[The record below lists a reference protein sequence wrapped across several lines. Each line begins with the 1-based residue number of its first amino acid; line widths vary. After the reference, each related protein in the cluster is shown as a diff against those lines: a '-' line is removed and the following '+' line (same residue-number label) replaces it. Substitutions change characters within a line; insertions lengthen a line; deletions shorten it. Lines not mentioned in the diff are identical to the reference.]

1 MDKSNINNL
10 SNGKLED
17 ESNDVKIDDAE
28 NMKKWYENK
37 IEEIAREREKLI
49 RIETKSN
56 LENKSDRKIETK
68 LEKNTTIQT
77 NIKNKNI
84 KNIETKKD
92 EESTESCKI
101 EKSNSRT
108 KKDNSSE
115 KLNIVKKIKTLNKVK
130 DKTVKLGKN
139 INTAIS
145 NENGMYESFKEN
157 INTITRK
164 PVKKA
169 TKFVQKNSIKL
180 SIRAI
185 DKIIKLVAKA
195 IKKLIE
201 IIVSTLEYTYPV
213 IIVLIIIF
221 ILLCFFD
228 TNISKEY
235 PEEYMSYIQNEYDAN
250 KLAYYYNY
258 ADVKIDDKQLNK
270 IYNEFLKNAGKRYL
284 MDHSNLK
291 YDECMDYYDCSSWV
305 IHCLAHTRIKKIP
318 NSGAGGIYRNYCNPI
333 DVADRRGGDLIFLK
347 DTYDTGEL
355 GSISH
360 IGIYMGELTI
370 NGETA
375 EWVIDTGGNPSG
387 VRMRKYN
394 NGWWNGS
401 NFFGFGRLK
410 E

>member
-1 MDKSNINNL
+1 MNKSNRNNL
-10 SNGKLED
+10 SNGNLE
-17 ESNDVKIDDAE
+17 EQSNDVKIDDAE

-56 LENKSDRKIETK
+56 FENKSERKVETK

-77 NIKNKNI
+77 NIKSK
-84 KNIETKKD
+84 KRKSIETKKD
-92 EESTESCKI
+92 GKSVDSSKI
-101 EKSNSRT
+101 EKSNT
-108 KKDNSSE
+108 TAKKDSSSK
-115 KLNIVKKIKTLNKVK
+115 KLNIIKEIKTLNKVK
-130 DKTVKLGKN
+130 DKTIKLGKN

-145 NENGMYESFKEN
+145 NENGMYESFEEN

-169 TKFVQKNSIKL
+169 TKFIEKELVKL
-180 SIRAI
+180 SIKAV
-185 DKIIKLVAKA
+185 DKLIKLVTKA

-201 IIVSTLEYTYPV
+201 LIASTIEYTYPV

-221 ILLCFFD
+221 ILLCFWD
-228 TNISKEY
+228 TNISEEY
-235 PEEYMSYIQNEYDAN
+235 PEEYMSYIQNEYDDN

-258 ADVKIDDKQLNK
+258 TDVKIDDEQLNK

-305 IHCLAHTRIKKIP
+305 IHCLAHTGIKKIP

-333 DVADRRGGDLIFLK
+333 EVNDRKGGDLIFLK
-347 DTYDTGEL
+347 DTYDTGEP

-387 VRMRKYN
+387 VRIRKYK

-401 NFFGFGRLK
+401 NFFRIW
-410 E
+410 

>member
-1 MDKSNINNL
+1 MNKSNRNNL
-10 SNGKLED
+10 SNGNLE
-17 ESNDVKIDDAE
+17 EQSNDVKIDDTE

-49 RIETKSN
+49 KIETKSN
-56 LENKSDRKIETK
+56 FENKSERKVETK

-77 NIKNKNI
+77 NIKSK
-84 KNIETKKD
+84 KRKSIETKKD
-92 EESTESCKI
+92 GKSVDSSKI
-101 EKSNSRT
+101 EKSNT
-108 KKDNSSE
+108 TAKKDSSSK
-115 KLNIVKKIKTLNKVK
+115 KLNIIKEIKTLNKVK
-130 DKTVKLGKN
+130 DKTIKLGKN

-145 NENGMYESFKEN
+145 NENGMYESFEEN
-157 INTITRK
+157 INTITRM
-164 PVKKA
+164 PIKKA
-169 TKFVQKNSIKL
+169 TKFIQKKLVKL
-180 SIRAI
+180 SIKAI
-185 DKIIKLVAKA
+185 DKLIKLVTKV
-195 IKKLIE
+195 IKKIIELIA
-201 IIVSTLEYTYPV
+201 STIEYTYPI

-221 ILLCFFD
+221 ILLCFWD
-228 TNISKEY
+228 TNISEEY
-235 PEEYMSYIQNEYDAN
+235 PEEYMSYIQNEYDDN

-258 ADVKIDDKQLNK
+258 TDVKIDDEQLNK

-305 IHCLAHTRIKKIP
+305 IHCLAHTGIKKIP

-333 DVADRRGGDLIFLK
+333 EVNDRKGGDLIFLK
-347 DTYDTGEL
+347 DTYDTGEP

-387 VRMRKYN
+387 VRIRKYK

-401 NFFGFGRLK
+401 NFFRIW
-410 E
+410 

>member
-1 MDKSNINNL
+1 MNKLNRNNL
-10 SNGKLED
+10 SNGNLE
-17 ESNDVKIDDAE
+17 EQLNDVKIDDAE

-49 RIETKSN
+49 RIETKN
-56 LENKSDRKIETK
+56 NFENKSERKVETK

-77 NIKNKNI
+77 NIKNKN
-84 KNIETKKD
+84 KKSIETKKD
-92 EESTESCKI
+92 EKSAESSKI
-101 EKSNSRT
+101 GKSNAT
-108 KKDNSSE
+108 AKKDNSSK
-115 KLNIVKKIKTLNKVK
+115 KLNIIRKIKTINKVK

-145 NENGMYESFKEN
+145 NENGMYESLEEN
-157 INTITRK
+157 INTVTRK
-164 PVKKA
+164 PVKKV
-169 TKFVQKNSIKL
+169 TKFIQKKSVKL
-180 SIRAI
+180 SIKAI
-185 DKIIKLVAKA
+185 DKLIKLVTKA
-195 IKKLIE
+195 VKKLIKLIAS
-201 IIVSTLEYTYPV
+201 IIEYIYPV

-221 ILLCFFD
+221 VLLCFWD
-228 TNISKEY
+228 TNISEEY
-235 PEEYMSYIQNEYDAN
+235 PEEYMSYIQNEYDDN

-258 ADVKIDDKQLNK
+258 TDVKIDDEKLNK

-305 IHCLAHTRIKKIP
+305 IHCLAHTGIKKIP

-333 DVADRRGGDLIFLK
+333 EVKDRRGGDLIFLK
-347 DTYDTGEL
+347 DTYDTGEP

-387 VRMRKYN
+387 VRIRKYN
-394 NGWWNGS
+394 NGWWNGR

>member
-1 MDKSNINNL
+1 MNKSNRNNL
-10 SNGKLED
+10 SNGNLE
-17 ESNDVKIDDAE
+17 EQSNDVKIDDAE

-56 LENKSDRKIETK
+56 FENKSERKVETK

-77 NIKNKNI
+77 NIKNK
-84 KNIETKKD
+84 KKKSIETKKD
-92 EESTESCKI
+92 EKSVDFSKI
-101 EKSNSRT
+101 EKSNT
-108 KKDNSSE
+108 TAKKDSSSK
-115 KLNIVKKIKTLNKVK
+115 KLNIIREIKTLNKVK

-145 NENGMYESFKEN
+145 NENGMYESFEEN
-157 INTITRK
+157 INTITRM
-164 PVKKA
+164 PIKKA
-169 TKFVQKNSIKL
+169 TKFIQKKLVKL
-180 SIRAI
+180 SIKAI
-185 DKIIKLVAKA
+185 NKLIKLVTKA

-201 IIVSTLEYTYPV
+201 LIASTIEYTYPV

-221 ILLCFFD
+221 ILLCFWD
-228 TNISKEY
+228 TNISEEY
-235 PEEYMSYIQNEYDAN
+235 PEEYMSYIQNEYDDN

-258 ADVKIDDKQLNK
+258 TDVKIDDEQLNK

-305 IHCLAHTRIKKIP
+305 IHCLAHTGIKKIP

-333 DVADRRGGDLIFLK
+333 EVNDRKGGDLIFLK
-347 DTYDTGEL
+347 DTYDTGEP

-387 VRMRKYN
+387 VRIRKYK

-401 NFFGFGRLK
+401 NFFRIW
-410 E
+410 

>member
-1 MDKSNINNL
+1 MNKSNRNNL
-10 SNGKLED
+10 SNGNLE
-17 ESNDVKIDDAE
+17 EQSNDVKIDDTE

-56 LENKSDRKIETK
+56 FENKSERKVETK

-77 NIKNKNI
+77 NIKSK
-84 KNIETKKD
+84 KRKSIETKKD
-92 EESTESCKI
+92 GKSVDSSKI
-101 EKSNSRT
+101 EKSNT
-108 KKDNSSE
+108 TAKKDSSSK
-115 KLNIVKKIKTLNKVK
+115 KLNIIKEIKTINKVK
-130 DKTVKLGKN
+130 DKTIKLGKN

-145 NENGMYESFKEN
+145 NENGMYESFEEN
-157 INTITRK
+157 INTITRM
-164 PVKKA
+164 PIKKA
-169 TKFVQKNSIKL
+169 TKFIQKKLVKL
-180 SIRAI
+180 SIKAI
-185 DKIIKLVAKA
+185 DKLIKLVTKV
-195 IKKLIE
+195 IKKIIELIA
-201 IIVSTLEYTYPV
+201 STIEYTYPI

-221 ILLCFFD
+221 ILLCFWD
-228 TNISKEY
+228 TNISEEY
-235 PEEYMSYIQNEYDAN
+235 PEEYMSYIQNEYDDN

-258 ADVKIDDKQLNK
+258 TDVKIDDEQLNK

-305 IHCLAHTRIKKIP
+305 IHCLAHTGIKKIP

-333 DVADRRGGDLIFLK
+333 EVNDRKGGDLIFLK
-347 DTYDTGEL
+347 DTYDTGEP

-387 VRMRKYN
+387 VRIRKYK

-401 NFFGFGRLK
+401 NFFRIW
-410 E
+410 

>member
-1 MDKSNINNL
+1 MNKSNRNNL
-10 SNGKLED
+10 SNGNLE
-17 ESNDVKIDDAE
+17 EQSNDVKIDDAE

-56 LENKSDRKIETK
+56 FENKSERKVETK

-77 NIKNKNI
+77 NIKSK
-84 KNIETKKD
+84 KRKSIETKKD
-92 EESTESCKI
+92 GKSVDSSKI
-101 EKSNSRT
+101 EKSNT
-108 KKDNSSE
+108 TAKKDSSSK
-115 KLNIVKKIKTLNKVK
+115 KLNIIKEIKTLNKVK
-130 DKTVKLGKN
+130 DKTIKLGKN

-145 NENGMYESFKEN
+145 NENGMYESFEEN

-169 TKFVQKNSIKL
+169 TKFIEKELVKL
-180 SIRAI
+180 SIKAV
-185 DKIIKLVAKA
+185 DKLIKLVTKA

-201 IIVSTLEYTYPV
+201 LIASTIEYTYPV

-221 ILLCFFD
+221 ILLCFWD
-228 TNISKEY
+228 TNISEEY
-235 PEEYMSYIQNEYDAN
+235 PEEYISYIQNEYDDN

-258 ADVKIDDKQLNK
+258 TDVKIDDEQLNK

-305 IHCLAHTRIKKIP
+305 IHCLAHTGIKKIP

-333 DVADRRGGDLIFLK
+333 EVNDRKGGDLIFLK
-347 DTYDTGEL
+347 DTYDTGEP

-387 VRMRKYN
+387 VRIRKYK

-401 NFFGFGRLK
+401 NFFRIW
-410 E
+410 

>member
-1 MDKSNINNL
+1 MNKSNRNNL
-10 SNGKLED
+10 SNGNLE
-17 ESNDVKIDDAE
+17 EQSNDVKIDDAE

-56 LENKSDRKIETK
+56 FENKSERKVETK
-68 LEKNTTIQT
+68 LEKNTTVQT
-77 NIKNKNI
+77 NIKSK
-84 KNIETKKD
+84 KRKSIETKKD
-92 EESTESCKI
+92 GKSVDSSKI
-101 EKSNSRT
+101 EKANAT
-108 KKDNSSE
+108 AKKDSSSK
-115 KLNIVKKIKTLNKVK
+115 KLNIIREIKTLNKVK

-145 NENGMYESFKEN
+145 NENGMYESFEKN
-157 INTITRK
+157 INTVTRK

-169 TKFVQKNSIKL
+169 TKFIQKKLVKL
-180 SIRAI
+180 SIKAI
-185 DKIIKLVAKA
+185 DKLIKLVTKA

-201 IIVSTLEYTYPV
+201 LIASTIEYTYPV

-221 ILLCFFD
+221 ILLCFWD
-228 TNISKEY
+228 TNISEEY
-235 PEEYMSYIQNEYDAN
+235 PEEYMSYIQNEYDDN

-258 ADVKIDDKQLNK
+258 TDVKIDDEQLNK

-305 IHCLAHTRIKKIP
+305 IHCLAHTGIKKIP

-333 DVADRRGGDLIFLK
+333 EVNDRKGGDLIFLK
-347 DTYDTGEL
+347 DTYDTGEP

-370 NGETA
+370 NGETS

-387 VRMRKYN
+387 VRIRKYK

-401 NFFGFGRLK
+401 NFFRIW
-410 E
+410 

>member
-1 MDKSNINNL
+1 MNKSNRNNL
-10 SNGKLED
+10 SNGNLE
-17 ESNDVKIDDAE
+17 EQSNDVKIDDAE

-56 LENKSDRKIETK
+56 FENKSERKVETK

-77 NIKNKNI
+77 NIKNK
-84 KNIETKKD
+84 KKKSIETKKD
-92 EESTESCKI
+92 EKSVDFSKI
-101 EKSNSRT
+101 EKSNT
-108 KKDNSSE
+108 TAKKDSSSK
-115 KLNIVKKIKTLNKVK
+115 KLNIIREIKTLNKVK

-145 NENGMYESFKEN
+145 NENGMYESFEKN
-157 INTITRK
+157 INTVTRK

-169 TKFVQKNSIKL
+169 TKFIQKKLVKL
-180 SIRAI
+180 SIKAI
-185 DKIIKLVAKA
+185 DKLIKLVTKA

-201 IIVSTLEYTYPV
+201 LIASTIEYTYPV

-221 ILLCFFD
+221 ILLCFWD
-228 TNISKEY
+228 TNISEEY
-235 PEEYMSYIQNEYDAN
+235 PEEYMSYIQNEYDDN

-258 ADVKIDDKQLNK
+258 TDVKIDDEQLNK

-305 IHCLAHTRIKKIP
+305 IHCLAHTGIKKIP

-333 DVADRRGGDLIFLK
+333 EVKDRRGGDLIFLK
-347 DTYDTGEL
+347 DTYDTGEP

-370 NGETA
+370 NGETS

-387 VRMRKYN
+387 VRIRKYK

-401 NFFGFGRLK
+401 NFFRIW
-410 E
+410 

>member
-1 MDKSNINNL
+1 MNKSNRNNL
-10 SNGKLED
+10 SNGNLE
-17 ESNDVKIDDAE
+17 EQSNDVKIDDTE

-56 LENKSDRKIETK
+56 FENKSERKVETK

-77 NIKNKNI
+77 NIKSK
-84 KNIETKKD
+84 KRKSIETKKD
-92 EESTESCKI
+92 GKSVDSSKI
-101 EKSNSRT
+101 EKSNT
-108 KKDNSSE
+108 TAKKDSSSK
-115 KLNIVKKIKTLNKVK
+115 KLNIIKEIKTLNKVK
-130 DKTVKLGKN
+130 DKTIKLGKN

-145 NENGMYESFKEN
+145 NENGMYESFEEN
-157 INTITRK
+157 INTITRM
-164 PVKKA
+164 PIKKA
-169 TKFVQKNSIKL
+169 TKFIQKKLVKL
-180 SIRAI
+180 SIKAI
-185 DKIIKLVAKA
+185 DKLIKLVTKV
-195 IKKLIE
+195 IKKIIELIA
-201 IIVSTLEYTYPV
+201 STIEYTYPI

-221 ILLCFFD
+221 ILLCFWD
-228 TNISKEY
+228 TNISEEY
-235 PEEYMSYIQNEYDAN
+235 PEEYMSYIQNEYDDN

-258 ADVKIDDKQLNK
+258 TDVKIDDEQLNK

-305 IHCLAHTRIKKIP
+305 IHCLAHTGIKKIP

-333 DVADRRGGDLIFLK
+333 EVNDRKGGDLIFLK
-347 DTYDTGEL
+347 DTYDTGEP

-387 VRMRKYN
+387 VRIRKYK

-401 NFFGFGRLK
+401 NFFRIW
-410 E
+410 

>member
-1 MDKSNINNL
+1 MNKSNRNNL
-10 SNGKLED
+10 SNGNLE
-17 ESNDVKIDDAE
+17 EQSNDVKIDDTE

-56 LENKSDRKIETK
+56 FENKSERKVETK

-77 NIKNKNI
+77 NIKSK
-84 KNIETKKD
+84 KRKSIETKKD
-92 EESTESCKI
+92 GKSVDSSKI
-101 EKSNSRT
+101 EKSNT
-108 KKDNSSE
+108 TAKKDSSSK
-115 KLNIVKKIKTLNKVK
+115 KLNIIKEIKTLNKVK
-130 DKTVKLGKN
+130 DKT
-139 INTAIS
+139 
-145 NENGMYESFKEN
+145 
-157 INTITRK
+157 
-164 PVKKA
+164 
-169 TKFVQKNSIKL
+169 
-180 SIRAI
+180 
-185 DKIIKLVAKA
+185 IKLVTKV
-195 IKKLIE
+195 IKKIIELIA
-201 IIVSTLEYTYPV
+201 STIEYTYPI

-221 ILLCFFD
+221 ILLCFWD
-228 TNISKEY
+228 TNISEEY
-235 PEEYMSYIQNEYDAN
+235 PEEYMSYIQNEYDDN

-258 ADVKIDDKQLNK
+258 TDVKIDDEQLNK

-305 IHCLAHTRIKKIP
+305 IHCLAHTGIKKIP

-333 DVADRRGGDLIFLK
+333 EVNDRKGGDLIFLK
-347 DTYDTGEL
+347 DTYDTGEP

-387 VRMRKYN
+387 VRIRKYK

-401 NFFGFGRLK
+401 NFFRIW
-410 E
+410 

>member
-1 MDKSNINNL
+1 MNKSNRNNL
-10 SNGKLED
+10 SNGNLE
-17 ESNDVKIDDAE
+17 EQSNDVKIDDTE

-56 LENKSDRKIETK
+56 FENKSERKVETK

-77 NIKNKNI
+77 NIKSK
-84 KNIETKKD
+84 KRKSIETKKD
-92 EESTESCKI
+92 GKSVDSSKI
-101 EKSNSRT
+101 EKSNT
-108 KKDNSSE
+108 TAKKDSSSK
-115 KLNIVKKIKTLNKVK
+115 KLNIIKEIKTLNKVK
-130 DKTVKLGKN
+130 DKTIKLGKN

-145 NENGMYESFKEN
+145 NENGIYESFEEN
-157 INTITRK
+157 INTITRM
-164 PVKKA
+164 PIKKA
-169 TKFVQKNSIKL
+169 TKFIQKKLVKL
-180 SIRAI
+180 SIKAI
-185 DKIIKLVAKA
+185 DKLIKLVTKV
-195 IKKLIE
+195 IKKIIELIA
-201 IIVSTLEYTYPV
+201 STIEYTYPI

-221 ILLCFFD
+221 ILLCFWD
-228 TNISKEY
+228 TNISEEY
-235 PEEYMSYIQNEYDAN
+235 PEEYMSYIQNEYDDN

-258 ADVKIDDKQLNK
+258 TDVKIDDEQLNK

-305 IHCLAHTRIKKIP
+305 IHCLAHTGIKKIP

-333 DVADRRGGDLIFLK
+333 EVNDRKGGDLIFLK
-347 DTYDTGEL
+347 DTYDTGEP

-387 VRMRKYN
+387 VRIRKYK

-401 NFFGFGRLK
+401 NFFRIW
-410 E
+410 